1 MSDEKKYCPPC
12 REAARYKVVCP
23 KCGKSMQVGH
33 LKYKHHCSVKKD
45 ATSKADQMYA
55 EAVAALENRSKQ

>member
-1 MSDEKKYCPPC
+1 MANENKYCPPC
-12 REAARYKVVCP
+12 REASRYMVQCP

-45 ATSKADQMYA
+45 PKSKAEQMYT